1 MHKNDYA
8 QVINKESSLMKIL
21 IDRILE
27 EISTLPKYNKQLS
40 LQVTDTGVGGE
51 GRLARLD
58 YKEKDFNVFAYDLPY
73 TNSVLSDL
81 KMYRS
86 RLMNMPPAY
95 CYSYH
100 RDPTQRIHIPLLTN
114 DNCFFVID
122 DRVLRIPADGNH
134 YLIDTRKMH
143 TFVNASFKERLHIV
157 GCVEDDAQE

>member
-1 MHKNDYA
+1 MDFKSNTQSKRDY
-8 QVINKESSLMKIL
+8 SMSF
-21 IDRILE
+21 IDVKRILE
-27 EISTLPKYNKQLS
+27 EILTLPKYDKQLS
-40 LQVTDTGVGGE
+40 LQVTESGSGGE

-58 YKEKDFNVFAYDLPY
+58 YKEKDFSVFAYDLPY

-86 RLMNMPPAY
+86 RLMNMPPKY

-100 RDPTQRIHIPLLTN
+100 RDPTQRMHIPLITN
-114 DNCFFVID
+114 ENCFFVID

-157 GCVEDDAQE
+157 GCVD

>member
-1 MHKNDYA
+1 
-8 QVINKESSLMKIL
+8 MKIS

-27 EISTLPKYNKQLS
+27 EISTLPKYDEQLS
-40 LQVTDTGVGGE
+40 LQVTDSGITGE
-51 GRLARLD
+51 GRLYNRDLN
-58 YKEKDFNVFAYDLPY
+58 EKDFNVFAYDLPY

-86 RLMNMPPAY
+86 RLMNMRPKY
-95 CYSYH
+95 CYTYH

-114 DNCFFVID
+114 ENCFFVID
-122 DRVLRIPADGNH
+122 DQVLRIPADGNH

-157 GCVEDDAQE
+157 GCVDD

>member
-1 MHKNDYA
+1 
-8 QVINKESSLMKIL
+8 MKIS

-27 EISTLPKYNKQLS
+27 EISTLPKYDEQLS
-40 LQVTDTGVGGE
+40 LQVTDSGITGE
-51 GRLARLD
+51 GRLYNHD
-58 YKEKDFNVFAYDLPY
+58 PIEKDFSAFAYDLPY

-86 RLMNMPPAY
+86 RLMNMRPKY
-95 CYSYH
+95 CYTYH

-114 DNCFFVID
+114 ENCFFVID
-122 DRVLRIPADGNH
+122 DQVLRIPADGNH

-157 GCVEDDAQE
+157 GCVDD